1 MQNKKVFVVGGA
13 GYIGSH
19 VVKMLQEKGY
29 SVLVYDNL
37 SKGHKDAVPE
47 KNLVVGELGDA
58 ELLTSVMR
66 EFNPDAI
73 MHFAGFI
80 EVGQSVK
87 QPLTYYQN
95 NVANT
100 ITLLE
105 AATKN
110 NITQFI
116 FSSSAAVYGTPEVSP
131 TSEDAPLR
139 PINPYGQSKVI
150 VEQMLADVARATS
163 LRYVALRYFNAA
175 GADPSGT
182 IGERHDPET
191 HLIPLALKAAKGQLN
206 PLKVFGTNYPTP
218 DGTCIRDYVHVNDIA
233 DAHIKAL
240 EYLAGGGTSDAF
252 NCGYGHGFSVRQV
265 LDAVKR
271 VTGVNFTEEQGEQ
284 RTGDPAM
291 LVADSAK
298 IRRVLGWEP
307 HHDDLDYLVRTAW
320 EWEKSRT

>member
-1 MQNKKVFVVGGA
+1 MQNGKVLVVGGA

-47 KNLVVGELGDA
+47 KNLVIGELGDA
-58 ELLTSVMR
+58 ELLNSTIQ

-87 QPLTYYQN
+87 QPLTYYRN
-95 NVANT
+95 NVANS

-105 AATKN
+105 AAVKN
-110 NITQFI
+110 NIAQFI

-131 TSEDAPLR
+131 TPEDAPLR

-150 VEQMLADVARATS
+150 VEQMLADVARAAS

-191 HLIPLALKAAKGQLN
+191 HLIPLALKAAKGQLS
-206 PLKVFGTNYPTP
+206 PLKIFGTNYPTP
-218 DGTCIRDYVHVNDIA
+218 DGTCMRDYVHVNDIA

-240 EYLAGGGTSDAF
+240 EYLAGGGASDAF

-265 LDAVKR
+265 LDTVKR
-271 VTGVNFTEEQGEQ
+271 VTGVDFAEEKGE
-284 RTGDPAM
+284 RRAGDPAM

-320 EWEKSRT
+320 EWEKNRA